1 MKTLILR
8 LITFIVAAV
17 ALVVPV
23 AGPLSWFSY
32 SPDIPDEL
40 KKQWQA

>member
-1 MKTLILR
+1 MKKIALR
-8 LITFIVAAV
+8 LISLAVGIV

-32 SPDIPDEL
+32 SPEVPKEL
-40 KKQWQA
+40 QDKWSR